1 MSGRTPN
8 AKRRPQ
14 KGKAGTGRAT
24 LVGIAVKGLV
34 ALALVGGVVYMV
46 AWLGERAGERVAGRD
61 RYAVRVADIA
71 CDAPPGKDRATFLT
85 EVRYLAG
92 LPETVQAVDPKLPE
106 QLTAAFA
113 RHPWVAEVV
122 GVTVGPDATVR
133 VGLRFRVPVL
143 AVRVI
148 GDAEVRA
155 VDRSGVLLPPGAP
168 GPMAELAH
176 PVPAPKRPAG
186 EVWDDPTVRRA
197 AELAAEHKP
206 RRVEKTAREW
216 RLTLDSGKVLLVSW

>member
-1 MSGRTPN
+1 MSGRSQK
-8 AKRRPQ
+8 AKRGTK
-14 KGKAGTGRAT
+14 KGNIGRGT
-24 LVGIAVKGLV
+24 LLGIAVKGLL
-34 ALALVGGVVYMV
+34 ALALVGGVVYAV
-46 AWLGERAGERVAGRD
+46 AWLGGRAGERVAGRD

-92 LPETVQAVDPKLPE
+92 LPETVRAVDPTLPE
-106 QLTAAFA
+106 QLTPAFA

-122 GVTVGPDATVR
+122 GVTVEADATVR

-148 GDAEVRA
+148 GDSEVRT

-168 GPMAELAH
+168 GPMAELANAVL
-176 PVPAPKRPAG
+176 PPKRPAG

-197 AELAAEHKP
+197 AELAAEHRP
-206 RRVEKTAREW
+206 RRIEKTAREW
-216 RLTLDSGKVLLVSW
+216 RLTLDPGKVLLVSW